1 MYQKRVFFDV
11 GTIGLDG
18 SCVDLYSLEIICRD
32 GGKNF
37 FRENWKRKMLF
48 NCCKYLKE
56 LTKKIVGSF
65 LSM

>member
-11 GTIGLDG
+11 GTAWMGVAL
-18 SCVDLYSLEIICRD
+18 ICTVWRLFAEMVE
-32 GGKNF
+32 NF
-37 FRENWKRKMLF
+37 YRENWKRKMLF